1 MRRGKALM
9 INDQLGRE
17 GNGHATSPSPSFA
30 GAVLPPHQR
39 LPPLGLTPSASSA
52 VEQLPQTSSAL
63 PELIPFVSASSS
75 VVSVPSLSSVHQ
87 QKMFRKN
94 EKSFLIEPGRPRT
107 DLSKFFAEFDVL
119 ESFFD
124 KVELS
129 ATESSQKAFDTN
141 SLLKVRNRRLTCA
154 DWSRVLFTVPAE
166 LVREGITHEEFVAT
180 KRHLQIFGDFDCPQI
195 STRVEL

>member
-94 EKSFLIEPGRPRT
+94 EK
-107 DLSKFFAEFDVL
+107 KFFAEFDVL